1 MGPPAC
7 QENWKFFLKN
17 LVLPRFSFF
26 LAESLFHMLSAFFWG
41 IYLFCGSKFEIL
53 VCYCLKNINIEHLYT
68 SDSCIKNIH
77 HLRGNLALDGKKI
90 SKCIAGNNYRHF
102 EVVLSNLCSWKHL
115 QIKLTLPCLIM
126 LFQTLPEIG
135 LNTML
140 EFNASYVFDGKE

>member
-7 QENWKFFLKN
+7 QENWKKILKN

-41 IYLFCGSKFEIL
+41 IYLFRSSKFEIL
-53 VCYCLKNINIEHLYT
+53 VCYGLKNINIEHLYT

-77 HLRGNLALDGKKI
+77 HLGVILLLMVKKI
-90 SKCIAGNNYRHF
+90 SKCIAGNNYRYF
-102 EVVLSNLCSWKHL
+102 EVVLSNLCSLKHL
-115 QIKLTLPCLIM
+115 QVKLTLPRLITS
-126 LFQTLPEIG
+126 FQTLPEIG